1 MSCAIIKVIDWGG
14 VCMIAE
20 VVVDIKNKAVNK
32 VFDYIVPE
40 ELSHLIQP
48 GVRVLV
54 PFGPRTIMGF
64 VISLKESTNLQKL
77 RPIKELIDVVP
88 VLNNELRELGISLSE
103 ETGSTMI
110 QCFEAMI
117 PNAMRAKYKKKL
129 VCLNE
134 SLPSSLASLFQH
146 SSMID
151 YEQIPTNLLKEVKQ
165 AIERKEVELVYEV
178 KDKLGKKMIK
188 YVALVNSNVDLT
200 PFKRATKQKQVIEY
214 LMKQSKPI
222 LKSTLMEELQLTH
235 SIVKTLVD
243 KKVIEEIEVEAY
255 RDPYADVVH
264 SQSKALQLNEEQ
276 QVAVTTVAHACQE
289 NAHDIFLLHGITGSG
304 KTEVYLQMIE
314 NVLAEGK
321 QAIMLVP
328 EIALTPQIAG
338 RFKSRFQNKVAVLHS
353 ALSMGEKYDEWRK
366 ILKQEVQIVVGARSA
381 IFAPF
386 KEVGIIIIDE
396 EHEATYKQEEA
407 PRYHAIEVAK
417 QRAITHRC
425 PVVLGSATPSLESFA
440 RAQKGVYRLLT
451 LSKRAVSTATLPT
464 VKLID
469 MREQTAVSD
478 QMILSD
484 ELQESIANRLERQEQ
499 VVLLLN
505 RRGYSNFMQCRECGE
520 VVNCPN
526 CDVSLTYHKPNQK
539 LKCHY
544 CGFESFILKR
554 CPSCQSEE
562 LRFFGLGTQKV
573 EEYLQSQFPS
583 ARIMRMDVDTTS
595 RKGSHQELIA
605 AFERK
610 EADILIGTQMV
621 GKGLDFPDVTLVGV
635 LAADLMLHLSD
646 FKAAERTFQLLTQV
660 AGRAGRH
667 ELEGEVLIQTY
678 SPEHYV
684 MKCVVEQNYYKF
696 YAEEMKMRRRFG
708 YPPYY
713 YLASVMMSSED
724 YNDLIRA
731 CDKVNQYLRN
741 QLGHSCLIIGP
752 TMPYVGRINQRFRMY
767 FMIKYKQESRL
778 RAILAQLLSYFQ
790 EGTVSLS
797 LDYYPNQFN

>member
-1 MSCAIIKVIDWGG
+1 
-14 VCMIAE
+14 MIAE

-32 VFDYIVPE
+32 VFDYTVPE
-40 ELSHLIQP
+40 ELAHLIQP

-64 VISLKESTNLQKL
+64 VISLKEQTELQNL

-88 VLNNELRELGISLSE
+88 VLNDELRELGMSLSE

-129 VCLNE
+129 LCLSDTLSPN
-134 SLPSSLASLFQH
+134 LASLFQN
-146 SSMID
+146 SRVID
-151 YEQIPTNLLKEVKQ
+151 YEQIPANLLKEVKQ
-165 AIERKEVELVYEV
+165 AIEHKQVELIYEV
-178 KDKLGKKMIK
+178 KDQLGKKMIK
-188 YVALVNSNVDLT
+188 YIALVDPKLDLSS
-200 PFKRATKQKQVIEY
+200 FNRAAKQKQVLEY
-214 LMKQSKPI
+214 LIAQPNPV
-222 LKSTLMEELQLTH
+222 LKSQLMDELQVTH
-235 SIVKTLVD
+235 AIMKTLVD
-243 KKVIEEIEVEAY
+243 KSVIKEIEVEAY

-264 SQSKALQLNEEQ
+264 QQSKALKLNQEQ
-276 QVAVTTVAHACQE
+276 QVAVTTVAHACEE

-314 NVLAEGK
+314 NVLAKGQ

-386 KEVGIIIIDE
+386 KDIGIIIIDE

-451 LSKRAVSTATLPT
+451 LSKRAVSTAKLPT

-469 MREQTAVSD
+469 MRQHSTVSD

-484 ELQESIANRLERQEQ
+484 VLQEAIAKRLERQEQ

-505 RRGYSNFMQCRECGE
+505 
-520 VVNCPN
+520 
-526 CDVSLTYHKPNQK
+526 
-539 LKCHY
+539 
-544 CGFESFILKR
+544 
-554 CPSCQSEE
+554 
-562 LRFFGLGTQKV
+562 
-573 EEYLQSQFPS
+573 
-583 ARIMRMDVDTTS
+583 
-595 RKGSHQELIA
+595 
-605 AFERK
+605 
-610 EADILIGTQMV
+610 
-621 GKGLDFPDVTLVGV
+621 
-635 LAADLMLHLSD
+635 
-646 FKAAERTFQLLTQV
+646 
-660 AGRAGRH
+660 
-667 ELEGEVLIQTY
+667 
-678 SPEHYV
+678 
-684 MKCVVEQNYYKF
+684 
-696 YAEEMKMRRRFG
+696 
-708 YPPYY
+708 
-713 YLASVMMSSED
+713 
-724 YNDLIRA
+724 
-731 CDKVNQYLRN
+731 
-741 QLGHSCLIIGP
+741 
-752 TMPYVGRINQRFRMY
+752 
-767 FMIKYKQESRL
+767 
-778 RAILAQLLSYFQ
+778 
-790 EGTVSLS
+790 
-797 LDYYPNQFN
+797 

>member
-1 MSCAIIKVIDWGG
+1 
-14 VCMIAE
+14 MIAE

-767 FMIKYKQESRL
+767 FMIKYKQEPRL

-790 EGTVSLS
+790 EGAVSLS

>member
-165 AIERKEVELVYEV
+165 AIERKEVEFVYEV

-767 FMIKYKQESRL
+767 FMIKYKQEPRL
-778 RAILAQLLSYFQ
+778 RAISAQLLSYFQ

>member
-1 MSCAIIKVIDWGG
+1 
-14 VCMIAE
+14 MIAE

-77 RPIKELIDVVP
+77 RPLKELIDVVP
-88 VLNNELRELGISLSE
+88 VLNDELRELGMSLSE

-110 QCFEAMI
+110 QCFEAMT
-117 PNAMRAKYKKKL
+117 PNAMRAKYKKRL
-129 VCLNE
+129 VRLNE
-134 SLPSSLASLFQH
+134 NLPSALNTLFLH
-146 SSMID
+146 STSID
-151 YEQIPTNLLKEVKQ
+151 YEQIPSSLLKEVKQ

-178 KDKLGKKMIK
+178 KDKLGKKLIK
-188 YVALVNSNVDLT
+188 YLALVDPNIDLT
-200 PFKRATKQKQVIEY
+200 PFKRAMKQKQVIEY
-214 LMKQSKPI
+214 LMKASKPI
-222 LKSTLMEELQLTH
+222 LKSTLMEELQVTH
-235 SIVKTLVD
+235 AMIKTLVD
-243 KKVIEEIEVEAY
+243 KKVIQEIEVEAY
-255 RDPYADVVH
+255 RDPYADTVH
-264 SQSKALQLNEEQ
+264 SQTKALHLNQEQ
-276 QVAVTTVAHACQE
+276 QVAVTTVAHACQAK
-289 NAHDIFLLHGITGSG
+289 AHDVFLLHGITGSG

-314 NVLAEGK
+314 NVLLEGK

-328 EIALTPQIAG
+328 EIALTPQIAS

-386 KEVGIIIIDE
+386 KDIGIIIIDE

-417 QRAITHRC
+417 RRAITHRC

-451 LSKRAVSTATLPT
+451 LSKRAVATAKLPT

-469 MREQTAVSD
+469 MREHSAVSE
-478 QMILSD
+478 QMILSN
-484 ELQESIANRLERQEQ
+484 ELKEAIAERLKRQEQ

-544 CGFESFILKR
+544 CGFEHFILKR

-573 EEYLQSQFPS
+573 EEYLQSEFEE

-595 RKGSHQELIA
+595 KKGSHQELIA

-667 ELEGEVLIQTY
+667 ELEGEVFIQTY
-678 SPEHYV
+678 SPDHYV
-684 MKCVVEQNYYKF
+684 MQCVVEQNYYKF

-713 YLASVMMSSED
+713 YLASVRLSSED
-724 YNDLIRA
+724 YNELILA

-741 QLGHSCLIIGP
+741 HLGHSCLITGP

-767 FMIKYKQESRL
+767 FMIKYKQEPRL
-778 RAILAQLLSYFQ
+778 RAILGQLLSYFQ
-790 EGTVSLS
+790 ESAVSLS

>member
-1 MSCAIIKVIDWGG
+1 
-14 VCMIAE
+14 MIAE

-32 VFDYIVPE
+32 VFDYQVPQE
-40 ELSHLIQP
+40 MQSVIQA

-64 VISLKESTNLQKL
+64 VIALKESSSLEKI

-88 VLNNELRELGISLSE
+88 VLNDELRQLGLALSE

-129 VCLNE
+129 VCLTKN
-134 SLPSSLASLFQH
+134 PSQALASLFQGA
-146 SSMID
+146 SVID
-151 YEQIPTNLLKEVKQ
+151 YDSVPSSRWREVKM
-165 AIERKEVELVYEV
+165 AIELKEVELIYEV

-188 YVALVNSNVDLT
+188 YLTLISGEVQVSDL
-200 PFKRATKQKQVIEY
+200 KRAAKQKEVVEY
-214 LMKQSKPI
+214 LLNHRMPVLKQQV
-222 LKSTLMEELQLTH
+222 MEEVQA
-235 SIVKTLVD
+235 SNAIIKSLVD
-243 KKVIEEIEVEAY
+243 KGWIKEIEVEAY
-255 RDPYADVVH
+255 RDPFATQVH
-264 SQSKALQLNEEQ
+264 QVTQALHLNDEQ
-276 QVAVTTVAHACQE
+276 QVAVDMVCQA
-289 NAHDIFLLHGITGSG
+289 NYSRRSDVFLLHGITGSG

-314 NVLAEGK
+314 RVLKNGQ

-328 EIALTPQIAG
+328 EIALTPQIAS
-338 RFKSRFQNKVAVLHS
+338 RFKSRFQNRVAVLHS

-366 ILKQEVQIVVGARSA
+366 ILKKEVQIVVGARSA

-386 KEVGIIIIDE
+386 ENLGIIIVDE
-396 EHEATYKQEEA
+396 EHEATYKQEES

-417 QRAITHRC
+417 IRAKTHQC
-425 PVVLGSATPSLESFA
+425 PIVLGSATPSLESFA
-440 RAQKGVYRLLT
+440 RAEKGVYHLLT
-451 LSKRAVSTATLPT
+451 LSKRAVKTATLPR
-464 VKLID
+464 VELID
-469 MREQTAVSD
+469 MREQTSESD
-478 QMILSD
+478 QFILSD
-484 ELQESIANRLERQEQ
+484 RLQEGISLRMERGEQ

-526 CDVSLTYHKPNQK
+526 CDVSLTYHKPNHR

-544 CGFESFILKR
+544 CGYEVPVLKR
-554 CPSCQSEE
+554 CPACQSEE
-562 LRFFGLGTQKV
+562 LRFFGLGTQKI
-573 EEYLQSQFPS
+573 EEHLQSLFPS

-595 RKGSHQELIA
+595 KKGSHQEMIA
-605 AFERK
+605 AFEKK

-667 ELEGEVLIQTY
+667 ELEGEVMIQTF

-684 MKCVVEQNYYKF
+684 MKCVLNQDYLSFYKQ
-696 YAEEMKMRRRFG
+696 EMQMRRQFG
-708 YPPYY
+708 YPPYFF
-713 YLASVMMSSED
+713 LASVMLSSED
-724 YNDLIRA
+724 YNALILA
-731 CDKVNQYLRN
+731 CDKVNQYLRH
-741 QLGHSCLIIGP
+741 QLGSSCVVIGP
-752 TMPYVGRINQRFRMY
+752 NMPYVGRLNQRFRMY
-767 FMIKYKQESRL
+767 FMIKYKREPLLHQ
-778 RAILAQLLSYFQ
+778 ILGQLLTYFQ
-790 EGTVSLS
+790 EDVVSLS

>member
-1 MSCAIIKVIDWGG
+1 
-14 VCMIAE
+14 MIAE

-32 VFDYIVPE
+32 VFDYQVPQE
-40 ELSHLIQP
+40 MQQVIQA

-64 VISLKESTNLQKL
+64 VIALKESSSLEKI

-88 VLNNELRELGISLSE
+88 VLNDELRQLGLSLSE

-129 VCLNE
+129 VCLTE
-134 SLPSSLASLFQH
+134 RPSPVLASLFQGA
-146 SSMID
+146 SVID
-151 YEQIPTNLLKEVKQ
+151 YDSVPSSHWRDVKN
-165 AIERKEVELVYEV
+165 AIELKEVELIYEV

-188 YVALVNSNVDLT
+188 YLTLISRDVQVSDL
-200 PFKRATKQKQVIEY
+200 KRAAKQKEVVEY
-214 LMKQSKPI
+214 LLNHRMPVLKQQV
-222 LKSTLMEELQLTH
+222 MEEAEA
-235 SIVKTLVD
+235 SNAIIKSLVD
-243 KKVIEEIEVEAY
+243 KGWIKEIEVEAY
-255 RDPYADVVH
+255 RDPFATQVH
-264 SQSKALQLNEEQ
+264 QVTQALRLNDEQ
-276 QVAVTTVAHACQE
+276 QVAVDTVCQA
-289 NAHDIFLLHGITGSG
+289 NYNHQSDVFLLHGITGSG

-314 NVLAEGK
+314 RVLKNGQ

-328 EIALTPQIAG
+328 EIALTPQLAS
-338 RFKSRFQNKVAVLHS
+338 RFKSRFQNRVAVLHS

-366 ILKQEVQIVVGARSA
+366 ILKKEVQIVVGARSA

-386 KEVGIIIIDE
+386 ENLGIIIVDE
-396 EHEATYKQEEA
+396 EHEATYKQEES

-417 QRAITHRC
+417 IRAKTHRC
-425 PVVLGSATPSLESFA
+425 PIVLGSATPSLESFA
-440 RAQKGVYRLLT
+440 RAEKGVYHLLT
-451 LSKRAVSTATLPT
+451 LSKRAVKTATLPR
-464 VKLID
+464 VELID
-469 MREQTAVSD
+469 MREQTSESD
-478 QMILSD
+478 QFILSD
-484 ELQESIANRLERQEQ
+484 RLQEGIALRMERGEQ

-505 RRGYSNFMQCRECGE
+505 RRGYSNFMQCRECGD

-526 CDVSLTYHKPNQK
+526 CDVSLTYHKPNHR

-544 CGFESFILKR
+544 CGYEVPVLKR
-554 CPSCQSEE
+554 CPACQSEE
-562 LRFFGLGTQKV
+562 LRFFGLGTQKI
-573 EEYLQSQFPS
+573 EEHLQSLFPS

-595 RKGSHQELIA
+595 KKGSHQEMIA
-605 AFERK
+605 AFEKK

-667 ELEGEVLIQTY
+667 ELEGEVMIQTF

-684 MKCVVEQNYYKF
+684 MKCVLNQDYFSFYKQ
-696 YAEEMKMRRRFG
+696 EMEMRRRFG
-708 YPPYY
+708 YPPYFF
-713 YLASVMMSSED
+713 LASVMLSSED
-724 YNDLIRA
+724 YNALILA
-731 CDKVNQYLRN
+731 CDKVNQYLRH
-741 QLGHSCLIIGP
+741 QLGATCVVIGP
-752 TMPYVGRINQRFRMY
+752 NMPYVGRLNQRFRMY
-767 FMIKYKQESRL
+767 FMIKYKREPLLHQ
-778 RAILAQLLSYFQ
+778 ILGQLLTYFQ
-790 EGTVSLS
+790 EDVVSLS

>member
-188 YVALVNSNVDLT
+188 YVALVNSNIDLT

-289 NAHDIFLLHGITGSG
+289 KAHDIFLLHGITGSG

-767 FMIKYKQESRL
+767 FMIKYKQEPRL

-790 EGTVSLS
+790 EGAVSLS

>member
-1 MSCAIIKVIDWGG
+1 MNWGG
-14 VCMIAE
+14 AKVIAE

-32 VFDYIVPE
+32 VFDYTVPE
-40 ELSHLIQP
+40 ELAHLIQP

-64 VISLKESTNLQKL
+64 VISLKEQTELQNL

-88 VLNNELRELGISLSE
+88 VLNDELRELGMSLSE

-129 VCLNE
+129 LCLSDTLSPN
-134 SLPSSLASLFQH
+134 LASLFQN
-146 SSMID
+146 SRVID
-151 YEQIPTNLLKEVKQ
+151 YEQIPASLLKEVKQ
-165 AIERKEVELVYEV
+165 AIEQKQVELIYEV
-178 KDKLGKKMIK
+178 KDQLGKKMIK
-188 YVALVNSNVDLT
+188 YIALVDPKLDLSS
-200 PFKRATKQKQVIEY
+200 FNRAAKQKQVLEY
-214 LMKQSKPI
+214 LIAQPNPV
-222 LKSTLMEELQLTH
+222 LKSQLMDELQVTH
-235 SIVKTLVD
+235 AIMKTLVD
-243 KKVIEEIEVEAY
+243 KSVIKEIEVEAY

-264 SQSKALQLNEEQ
+264 QQSKELKLNQEQ
-276 QVAVTTVAHACQE
+276 QVAVTTVAHACEE
-289 NAHDIFLLHGITGSG
+289 NACDIFLLHGITGSG

-314 NVLAEGK
+314 NVLVKGQ

-386 KEVGIIIIDE
+386 KDIGIIIIDE

-451 LSKRAVSTATLPT
+451 LSKRAVSTAKLPT

-469 MREQTAVSD
+469 MRQHSTVSD

-484 ELQESIANRLERQEQ
+484 VLQEAIAKRLERQEQ

-544 CGFESFILKR
+544 CGFESFILRR

-573 EEYLQSQFPS
+573 EEYLQDQFRG

-595 RKGSHQELIA
+595 KKGSHQELIA

-667 ELEGEVLIQTY
+667 ELEGEVFIQTY

-684 MKCVVEQNYYKF
+684 MKCVVEQNYHAF
-696 YAEEMKMRRRFG
+696 YVEEMKMRRRFG

-724 YNDLIRA
+724 YNDLIMA

-741 QLGHSCLIIGP
+741 QLGHSCIIVGP

-767 FMIKYKQESRL
+767 FMIKYKQEPRL
-778 RAILAQLLSYFQ
+778 RAILSQLLMYFQ
-790 EGTVSLS
+790 EGSVSLS
-797 LDYYPNQFN
+797 LDFFPNQFN

>member
-1 MSCAIIKVIDWGG
+1 M
-14 VCMIAE
+14 
-20 VVVDIKNKAVNK
+20 NK
-32 VFDYIVPE
+32 VFDYQVPQE
-40 ELSHLIQP
+40 MQSVIQA

-64 VISLKESTNLQKL
+64 VIALKESSSLEKI

-88 VLNNELRELGISLSE
+88 VLNDELRQLGLSLSE

-129 VCLNE
+129 VCLTE
-134 SLPSSLASLFQH
+134 TPSPALTSLFQGA
-146 SSMID
+146 SVID
-151 YEQIPTNLLKEVKQ
+151 YDLVPSSRWREVKM
-165 AIERKEVELVYEV
+165 AIEQKEVELIYEV

-188 YVALVNSNVDLT
+188 YLTLISREVQVSDL
-200 PFKRATKQKQVIEY
+200 KRAAKQKEVVEY
-214 LMKQSKPI
+214 LLNHRMPVLKQQV
-222 LKSTLMEELQLTH
+222 MEEVQA
-235 SIVKTLVD
+235 SNAIIKSLVD
-243 KKVIEEIEVEAY
+243 KGWIKEIEVEAY
-255 RDPYADVVH
+255 RDPFATQVH
-264 SQSKALQLNEEQ
+264 QVTQALHLNDEQ
-276 QVAVTTVAHACQE
+276 QVAVDTVCQA
-289 NAHDIFLLHGITGSG
+289 NYSRRSDVFLLHGITGSG

-314 NVLAEGK
+314 RVLKNGQ

-328 EIALTPQIAG
+328 EIALTPQIAS
-338 RFKSRFQNKVAVLHS
+338 RFKSRFQNRVAVLHS

-366 ILKQEVQIVVGARSA
+366 ILKKEVQIVVGARSA

-386 KEVGIIIIDE
+386 ENLGIIIVDE
-396 EHEATYKQEEA
+396 EHEATYKQEES

-417 QRAITHRC
+417 VRARTHQC
-425 PVVLGSATPSLESFA
+425 PIVLGSATPSLESFA
-440 RAQKGVYRLLT
+440 RAEKGVYHLLT
-451 LSKRAVSTATLPT
+451 LSKRAVKTATLPR
-464 VKLID
+464 VELID
-469 MREQTAVSD
+469 MREQTSESD
-478 QMILSD
+478 QFILSD
-484 ELQESIANRLERQEQ
+484 RLQEGISLRIERGEQ

-526 CDVSLTYHKPNQK
+526 CDVSLTYHKPNHR

-544 CGFESFILKR
+544 CGYEVPVLKR
-554 CPSCQSEE
+554 CPACQSEE
-562 LRFFGLGTQKV
+562 LRFFGLGTQKI
-573 EEYLQSQFPS
+573 EEHLQSLFPS

-595 RKGSHQELIA
+595 KKGSHQEMIA
-605 AFERK
+605 AFEKK

-667 ELEGEVLIQTY
+667 ELEGEVMIQTF

-684 MKCVVEQNYYKF
+684 MKCVLNQDYLSFYKQ
-696 YAEEMKMRRRFG
+696 EMQMRRQFG
-708 YPPYY
+708 YPPYFF
-713 YLASVMMSSED
+713 LASVMLSSED
-724 YNDLIRA
+724 YNALILA
-731 CDKVNQYLRN
+731 CDKVNQYLRH
-741 QLGHSCLIIGP
+741 QLGSSCVVIGP
-752 TMPYVGRINQRFRMY
+752 NMPYVGRLNQRFRMY
-767 FMIKYKQESRL
+767 FMIKYKREPLLHQ
-778 RAILAQLLSYFQ
+778 ILGQLLTYFQ
-790 EGTVSLS
+790 EDVVSLS

>member
-188 YVALVNSNVDLT
+188 YVALVNSNIDLT

-214 LMKQSKPI
+214 LMKQSNPI

-264 SQSKALQLNEEQ
+264 SQSKALRLNEEQ

-767 FMIKYKQESRL
+767 FMIKYKQEPRL

-790 EGTVSLS
+790 EGAVSLS

>member
-1 MSCAIIKVIDWGG
+1 MNWGG
-14 VCMIAE
+14 AKVIAE

-32 VFDYIVPE
+32 VFDYTVPE
-40 ELSHLIQP
+40 ELAHLIQP

-64 VISLKESTNLQKL
+64 VISLKEQTELQNL

-88 VLNNELRELGISLSE
+88 VLNDELRELGMSLSE

-129 VCLNE
+129 LCLSDTLSPN
-134 SLPSSLASLFQH
+134 LASLFQN
-146 SSMID
+146 SRVID
-151 YEQIPTNLLKEVKQ
+151 YEQIPANLLKEVKQ
-165 AIERKEVELVYEV
+165 AIEHKQVELIYEV
-178 KDKLGKKMIK
+178 KDQLGKKIIK
-188 YVALVNSNVDLT
+188 YIALVDPKLDLSS
-200 PFKRATKQKQVIEY
+200 FNRAAKQKQVLEY
-214 LMKQSKPI
+214 LIAQPNPV
-222 LKSTLMEELQLTH
+222 LKSQLMDELQVTH
-235 SIVKTLVD
+235 AIMKTLVD
-243 KKVIEEIEVEAY
+243 KSVIKEIEVEAY

-264 SQSKALQLNEEQ
+264 QQSKALKLNQEQ
-276 QVAVTTVAHACQE
+276 QVAVTTVAHACEE

-314 NVLAEGK
+314 NVLAKGQ

-386 KEVGIIIIDE
+386 KDIGIIIIDE

-451 LSKRAVSTATLPT
+451 LSKRAVSTAKLPT

-469 MREQTAVSD
+469 MRQHSTVSD

-484 ELQESIANRLERQEQ
+484 VLQEAIAKRLERQEQ

-544 CGFESFILKR
+544 CGFESFILRR

-573 EEYLQSQFPS
+573 EEYLQDQFRG

-595 RKGSHQELIA
+595 KKGSHQELIA

-684 MKCVVEQNYYKF
+684 MKCVVEQNYHAF
-696 YAEEMKMRRRFG
+696 YVEEMKMRRRFG

-724 YNDLIRA
+724 YNDLIMA

-741 QLGHSCLIIGP
+741 QLGHSCIIVGP

-767 FMIKYKQESRL
+767 FMIKYKQEPRL
-778 RAILAQLLSYFQ
+778 RAILSQLLMYFQ
-790 EGTVSLS
+790 EGSVSLS
-797 LDYYPNQFN
+797 LDFFPNQFN

>member
-1 MSCAIIKVIDWGG
+1 
-14 VCMIAE
+14 MIAE

-64 VISLKESTNLQKL
+64 VISLKESTNLEKL
-77 RPIKELIDVVP
+77 RPLKELIDVVP
-88 VLNNELRELGISLSE
+88 VLNDELRELGMSLSE

-110 QCFEAMI
+110 QCFEAMT
-117 PNAMRAKYKKKL
+117 PNAMRAKYKKRL
-129 VCLNE
+129 VRLNE
-134 SLPSSLASLFQH
+134 NLPSSLNTLFLH
-146 SSMID
+146 STSID
-151 YEQIPTNLLKEVKQ
+151 YEQIPSSLLKEVKQ

-178 KDKLGKKMIK
+178 KDKLGKKLIK
-188 YVALVNSNVDLT
+188 YLALVDPNIDLT
-200 PFKRATKQKQVIEY
+200 PFKRAMKQKQVIEY
-214 LMKQSKPI
+214 LMKASKPI
-222 LKSTLMEELQLTH
+222 LKSTLMEELQVTH
-235 SIVKTLVD
+235 AMIKTLVD
-243 KKVIEEIEVEAY
+243 KKVIQEIEVEAY
-255 RDPYADVVH
+255 RDPYADTVH
-264 SQSKALQLNEEQ
+264 SQTKALHLNQEQ
-276 QVAVTTVAHACQE
+276 QVAVTTVAHACQAK
-289 NAHDIFLLHGITGSG
+289 AHDVFLLHGITGSG

-314 NVLAEGK
+314 NVLLEGK

-328 EIALTPQIAG
+328 EIALTPQIAS

-386 KEVGIIIIDE
+386 KDIGIIIIDE

-417 QRAITHRC
+417 RRAITHRC

-451 LSKRAVSTATLPT
+451 LSKRAVATAKLPT

-469 MREQTAVSD
+469 MREHSAVSD
-478 QMILSD
+478 QMILSN
-484 ELQESIANRLERQEQ
+484 ELKEAIAERLKRQEQ

-544 CGFESFILKR
+544 CGFEHFILKR

-573 EEYLQSQFPS
+573 EEYLQSEFEE

-595 RKGSHQELIA
+595 KKGSHQELIA

-667 ELEGEVLIQTY
+667 ELEGEVFIQTY
-678 SPEHYV
+678 SPDHYV
-684 MKCVVEQNYYKF
+684 MQCVVEQNYYKF

-713 YLASVMMSSED
+713 YLASVRLSSED
-724 YNDLIRA
+724 YNELILA

-741 QLGHSCLIIGP
+741 QLGHSCLITGP

-767 FMIKYKQESRL
+767 FMIKYKQEPRL
-778 RAILAQLLSYFQ
+778 RAILGQLLSYFQ
-790 EGTVSLS
+790 ESAVSLS

>member
-1 MSCAIIKVIDWGG
+1 
-14 VCMIAE
+14 MIAE

-77 RPIKELIDVVP
+77 RPLKELIDVVP
-88 VLNNELRELGISLSE
+88 VLNDELRELGMSLSE

-117 PNAMRAKYKKKL
+117 PNAMRAKYKKRL
-129 VCLNE
+129 VRLNE
-134 SLPSSLASLFQH
+134 NLPSALNTLFLH
-146 SSMID
+146 STSID
-151 YEQIPTNLLKEVKQ
+151 YEQIPSSLLKEVKQ

-178 KDKLGKKMIK
+178 KDKLGKKLIK
-188 YVALVNSNVDLT
+188 YLALVDPNIDLT
-200 PFKRATKQKQVIEY
+200 PFKRAMKQKQVIEY
-214 LMKQSKPI
+214 LMKASKPI
-222 LKSTLMEELQLTH
+222 LKSTLMEELQVTH
-235 SIVKTLVD
+235 AMIKTLVD
-243 KKVIEEIEVEAY
+243 KKVIQEIEVEAY
-255 RDPYADVVH
+255 RDPYADTVH
-264 SQSKALQLNEEQ
+264 SQTKALHLNQEQ
-276 QVAVTTVAHACQE
+276 QVAVTTVAHACQAK
-289 NAHDIFLLHGITGSG
+289 AHDVFLLHGITGSG

-314 NVLAEGK
+314 NVLLEGK

-328 EIALTPQIAG
+328 EIALTPQIAS

-386 KEVGIIIIDE
+386 KDIGIIIIDE

-417 QRAITHRC
+417 RRAITHRC

-451 LSKRAVSTATLPT
+451 LSKRAVATAKLPT

-469 MREQTAVSD
+469 MREHSAVSE
-478 QMILSD
+478 QMILSN
-484 ELQESIANRLERQEQ
+484 ELKEAIAERLKRQEQ

-544 CGFESFILKR
+544 CGFEHFILKR

-573 EEYLQSQFPS
+573 EEYLQSEFEE

-595 RKGSHQELIA
+595 KKGSHQELIA

-667 ELEGEVLIQTY
+667 ELEGEVFIQTY
-678 SPEHYV
+678 SPDHYV
-684 MKCVVEQNYYKF
+684 MQCVVEQNYYKF

-713 YLASVMMSSED
+713 YLASVRLSSED
-724 YNDLIRA
+724 YNELILA

-741 QLGHSCLIIGP
+741 QLGHSCLITGP

-767 FMIKYKQESRL
+767 FMIKYKQEPRL
-778 RAILAQLLSYFQ
+778 RAILGQLLSYFQ
-790 EGTVSLS
+790 ESAVSLS

>member
-165 AIERKEVELVYEV
+165 AIERKEVEFVYEV

-767 FMIKYKQESRL
+767 FMIKYKQEPRL

-790 EGTVSLS
+790 EGAVSLS

>member
-1 MSCAIIKVIDWGG
+1 
-14 VCMIAE
+14 MIAE

-32 VFDYIVPE
+32 VFDYQVPQE
-40 ELSHLIQP
+40 MQSVIQA

-64 VISLKESTNLQKL
+64 VIALKESSSLEKI

-88 VLNNELRELGISLSE
+88 VLNDELRQLGLSLSE

-129 VCLNE
+129 VCLTE
-134 SLPSSLASLFQH
+134 TPSPALTSLFQGA
-146 SSMID
+146 SVID
-151 YEQIPTNLLKEVKQ
+151 YDLVPSSRWREVKM
-165 AIERKEVELVYEV
+165 AIEQKEVELIYEV

-188 YVALVNSNVDLT
+188 YLTLISREVQVSDL
-200 PFKRATKQKQVIEY
+200 KRAAKQKEVVEY
-214 LMKQSKPI
+214 LLNHRMPVLKQQV
-222 LKSTLMEELQLTH
+222 MEEVQA
-235 SIVKTLVD
+235 SNAIIKSLVD
-243 KKVIEEIEVEAY
+243 KGWIKEIEVEAY
-255 RDPYADVVH
+255 RDPFATQVH
-264 SQSKALQLNEEQ
+264 QVTQALHLNDEQ
-276 QVAVTTVAHACQE
+276 QVAVDTVCQA
-289 NAHDIFLLHGITGSG
+289 NYSRRSDVFLLHGITGSG

-314 NVLAEGK
+314 RVLKNGQ

-328 EIALTPQIAG
+328 EIALTPQIAS
-338 RFKSRFQNKVAVLHS
+338 RFKSRFQNRVAVLHS

-366 ILKQEVQIVVGARSA
+366 ILKKEVQIVVGARSA

-386 KEVGIIIIDE
+386 ENLGIIIVDE
-396 EHEATYKQEEA
+396 EHEATYKQEES

-417 QRAITHRC
+417 VRARTHQC
-425 PVVLGSATPSLESFA
+425 PIVLGSATPSLESFA
-440 RAQKGVYRLLT
+440 RAEKGVYHLLT
-451 LSKRAVSTATLPT
+451 LSKRAVKTATLPR
-464 VKLID
+464 VELID
-469 MREQTAVSD
+469 MREQTSESD
-478 QMILSD
+478 QFILSD
-484 ELQESIANRLERQEQ
+484 RLQEGISLRIERGEQ

-526 CDVSLTYHKPNQK
+526 CDVSLTYHKPNHR

-544 CGFESFILKR
+544 CGYEVPVLKR
-554 CPSCQSEE
+554 CPACQSEE
-562 LRFFGLGTQKV
+562 LRFFGLGTQKI
-573 EEYLQSQFPS
+573 EEHLQSLFPS

-595 RKGSHQELIA
+595 KKGSHQEMIA
-605 AFERK
+605 AFEKK

-667 ELEGEVLIQTY
+667 ELEGEVMIQTF

-684 MKCVVEQNYYKF
+684 MKCVLNQDYLSFYKQ
-696 YAEEMKMRRRFG
+696 EMQMRRQFG
-708 YPPYY
+708 YPPYFF
-713 YLASVMMSSED
+713 LASVMLSSED
-724 YNDLIRA
+724 YNALILA
-731 CDKVNQYLRN
+731 CDKVNQYLRH
-741 QLGHSCLIIGP
+741 QLGSSCVVIGP
-752 TMPYVGRINQRFRMY
+752 NMPYVGRLNQRFRMY
-767 FMIKYKQESRL
+767 FMIKYKREPLLHQ
-778 RAILAQLLSYFQ
+778 ILGQLLTYFQ
-790 EGTVSLS
+790 EDVVSLS

>member
-1 MSCAIIKVIDWGG
+1 
-14 VCMIAE
+14 MIAE

-77 RPIKELIDVVP
+77 RPLKELIDVVP
-88 VLNNELRELGISLSE
+88 VLNDELRELGMSLSE

-117 PNAMRAKYKKKL
+117 PNAMRAKYKKRL
-129 VCLNE
+129 VRLNE
-134 SLPSSLASLFQH
+134 NLPSALNTLFLH
-146 SSMID
+146 STSID
-151 YEQIPTNLLKEVKQ
+151 YEQIPSSLLKEVKQ

-178 KDKLGKKMIK
+178 KDKLGKKLIK
-188 YVALVNSNVDLT
+188 YLALVDPNIDLT
-200 PFKRATKQKQVIEY
+200 PFKRAMKQKQVIEY
-214 LMKQSKPI
+214 LMKASKPI
-222 LKSTLMEELQLTH
+222 LKSTLMEELQVTH
-235 SIVKTLVD
+235 AMIKTLVD
-243 KKVIEEIEVEAY
+243 KKVIQEIEVEAY
-255 RDPYADVVH
+255 RDPYADTVH
-264 SQSKALQLNEEQ
+264 SQTKALHLNQEQ
-276 QVAVTTVAHACQE
+276 QVAVTTVAHACQAK
-289 NAHDIFLLHGITGSG
+289 AHDVFLLHGITGSG

-314 NVLAEGK
+314 NVLLEGK

-328 EIALTPQIAG
+328 EIALTPQIAS

-386 KEVGIIIIDE
+386 KDIGIIIIDE

-417 QRAITHRC
+417 RRAITHRC

-451 LSKRAVSTATLPT
+451 LSKRAVATAKLPT

-469 MREQTAVSD
+469 MREHSAVSD
-478 QMILSD
+478 QMILSN
-484 ELQESIANRLERQEQ
+484 ELKEAIAERLKRQEQ

-544 CGFESFILKR
+544 CGFEHFILKR

-573 EEYLQSQFPS
+573 EEYLQSEFEE

-595 RKGSHQELIA
+595 KKGSHQELIA

-667 ELEGEVLIQTY
+667 ELEGEVFIQTY
-678 SPEHYV
+678 SPDHYV
-684 MKCVVEQNYYKF
+684 MQCVVEQNYYKF

-713 YLASVMMSSED
+713 YLASVRLSSED
-724 YNDLIRA
+724 YNELILA

-741 QLGHSCLIIGP
+741 HLGHSCLITGP

-767 FMIKYKQESRL
+767 FMIKYKQEPRL
-778 RAILAQLLSYFQ
+778 RAILGQLLSYFQ
-790 EGTVSLS
+790 ESAVSLS

>member
-1 MSCAIIKVIDWGG
+1 
-14 VCMIAE
+14 MIAE

-32 VFDYIVPE
+32 VFDYLVPE
-40 ELSHLIQP
+40 ELMPVIQP

-64 VISLKESTNLQKL
+64 VISLKESTQLQKL

-88 VLNNELRELGISLSE
+88 VLNDELRELGMSLSE

-117 PNAMRAKYKKKL
+117 PNAMRAKYKKKIL
-129 VCLNE
+129 CLSDE
-134 SLPSSLASLFQH
+134 LPPTLSRLFEH
-146 SSMID
+146 SHMID
-151 YEQIPTNLLKEVKQ
+151 YEQIPSTYLKEVK
-165 AIERKEVELVYEV
+165 AALERKELELIYEV
-178 KDKLGKKMIK
+178 KDQLGKKMIK
-188 YVALVNSNVDLT
+188 YIALVEENIDFNSFN
-200 PFKRATKQKQVIEY
+200 RAAKQKQVLEY
-214 LMKQSKPI
+214 LKSQQKPV
-222 LKSTLMEELQLTH
+222 LKSKLMNQLQVTH
-235 SIVKTLVD
+235 AIMKALVD
-243 KKVIEEIEVEAY
+243 KKVIKEIEVEAY
-255 RDPYADVVH
+255 RDPYADVLH
-264 SQSKALQLNEEQ
+264 QSTKALQLNHDQ
-276 QVAVTTVAHACQE
+276 QVAVMTVEQACNE
-289 NAHDIFLLHGITGSG
+289 KAHDIFLLHGITGSG

-314 NVLAEGK
+314 RVLNKGQ

-386 KEVGIIIIDE
+386 KNIGIIIIDE

-417 QRAITHRC
+417 WRAITHQC

-451 LSKRAVSTATLPT
+451 LSKRAVSTAKLPA

-469 MREQTAVSD
+469 MREQTSSGD
-478 QMILSD
+478 SMILSD
-484 ELQESIANRLERQEQ
+484 ELKEAIKNRLERQEQ

-505 RRGYSNFMQCRECGE
+505 RRGYSNFMQCRECGD

-544 CGFESFILKR
+544 CGFESFILKY

-573 EEYLQSQFPS
+573 EEYLQDQFPS

-595 RKGSHQELIA
+595 KKGSHQELIA

-678 SPEHYV
+678 SPDHYV
-684 MKCVVEQNYYKF
+684 MRCVVEQNYYAF
-696 YAEEMKMRRRFG
+696 YAEEMKMRHRFA
-708 YPPYY
+708 YPPYF
-713 YLASVMMSSED
+713 YLASVMLSSED
-724 YNDLIRA
+724 YNELIVA

-741 QLGHSCLIIGP
+741 QLGHNCVIIGP

-767 FMIKYKQESRL
+767 FMIKYKHSPQL
-778 RAILAQLLSYFQ
+778 RGVLSNLLTYFQ
-790 EGTVSLS
+790 ESSVSLS

>member
-1 MSCAIIKVIDWGG
+1 MSCVIIKVMNWGG
-14 VCMIAE
+14 AKVIAE

-32 VFDYIVPE
+32 VFDYTVPE
-40 ELSHLIQP
+40 ELAHLIQP

-64 VISLKESTNLQKL
+64 VISLKEQTELQNL

-88 VLNNELRELGISLSE
+88 VLNDELRELGMSLSE

-129 VCLNE
+129 LCLSDTLSPN
-134 SLPSSLASLFQH
+134 LASLFQN
-146 SSMID
+146 SRVID
-151 YEQIPTNLLKEVKQ
+151 YEQIPANLLKEVKQ
-165 AIERKEVELVYEV
+165 AIEHKQVELIYEV
-178 KDKLGKKMIK
+178 KDQLGKKMIK
-188 YVALVNSNVDLT
+188 YIALVDPKLDLSS
-200 PFKRATKQKQVIEY
+200 FNRAAKQKQVLEY
-214 LMKQSKPI
+214 LIAQPNPV
-222 LKSTLMEELQLTH
+222 LKSQLMDELQVTH
-235 SIVKTLVD
+235 AIMKTLVD
-243 KKVIEEIEVEAY
+243 KSVIKEIEVEAY

-264 SQSKALQLNEEQ
+264 QQSKALKLNQEQ
-276 QVAVTTVAHACQE
+276 QVAVTTVAHACEE

-314 NVLAEGK
+314 NVLVKGQ

-386 KEVGIIIIDE
+386 KDIGIIIIDE

-451 LSKRAVSTATLPT
+451 LSKRAVSTAKLPT

-469 MREQTAVSD
+469 MRQHSTVSD

-484 ELQESIANRLERQEQ
+484 VLQEAIAKRLERQEQ

-544 CGFESFILKR
+544 CGFESFILRR

-573 EEYLQSQFPS
+573 EEYLQDQFRG

-595 RKGSHQELIA
+595 KKGSHQELIA

-684 MKCVVEQNYYKF
+684 MKCVVEQNYHAF
-696 YAEEMKMRRRFG
+696 YVEEMKMRRRFG

-724 YNDLIRA
+724 YNDLIMA

-741 QLGHSCLIIGP
+741 QLGHSCIIVGP

-767 FMIKYKQESRL
+767 FMIKYKQEPRL
-778 RAILAQLLSYFQ
+778 RAILSQLLMYFQ
-790 EGTVSLS
+790 EGSVSLS
-797 LDYYPNQFN
+797 LDFFPNQFN

>member
-1 MSCAIIKVIDWGG
+1 MNWGG
-14 VCMIAE
+14 AKVIAE

-32 VFDYIVPE
+32 VFDYTVPE
-40 ELSHLIQP
+40 ELAHLIQP

-64 VISLKESTNLQKL
+64 VISLKEQTELQNL

-88 VLNNELRELGISLSE
+88 VLNDELRELGMSLSE

-129 VCLNE
+129 LCLSDTLSPN
-134 SLPSSLASLFQH
+134 LASLFQN
-146 SSMID
+146 SRVID
-151 YEQIPTNLLKEVKQ
+151 YEQIPANLLKEVKQ
-165 AIERKEVELVYEV
+165 AIEHKQVELIYEV
-178 KDKLGKKMIK
+178 KDQLGKKMIK
-188 YVALVNSNVDLT
+188 YIALVDPKLDLSS
-200 PFKRATKQKQVIEY
+200 FNRAAKQKQVLEY
-214 LMKQSKPI
+214 LIAQPNPV
-222 LKSTLMEELQLTH
+222 LKSQLMDELQVTH
-235 SIVKTLVD
+235 AIMKTLVD
-243 KKVIEEIEVEAY
+243 KSVIKEIEVEAY

-264 SQSKALQLNEEQ
+264 QQSKALKLNQEQ
-276 QVAVTTVAHACQE
+276 QVAVTTVAHACEE
-289 NAHDIFLLHGITGSG
+289 NACDIFLLHGITGSG

-314 NVLAEGK
+314 NVLVKGQ

-386 KEVGIIIIDE
+386 KDIGIIIIDE

-407 PRYHAIEVAK
+407 PRYHAIKVAK

-451 LSKRAVSTATLPT
+451 LSKRAVSTAKLPT

-469 MREQTAVSD
+469 MRQHSTVSD

-484 ELQESIANRLERQEQ
+484 VLQEAIAKRLERQEQ

-544 CGFESFILKR
+544 CGFESFILRR

-573 EEYLQSQFPS
+573 EEYLQDQFPS

-595 RKGSHQELIA
+595 KKGSHQELIA

-684 MKCVVEQNYYKF
+684 MKCVVEQNYHAF
-696 YAEEMKMRRRFG
+696 YVEEMKMRRRFG

-724 YNDLIRA
+724 YNDLIMA

-741 QLGHSCLIIGP
+741 QLGHSCIIVGP

-767 FMIKYKQESRL
+767 FMIKYKQEPRL
-778 RAILAQLLSYFQ
+778 RAILSQLLMYFQ
-790 EGTVSLS
+790 EGSVSLS
-797 LDYYPNQFN
+797 LDFFPNQFN

>member
-1 MSCAIIKVIDWGG
+1 MSCVIIKVMNWGG
-14 VCMIAE
+14 AKVIAE

-32 VFDYIVPE
+32 VFDYTVPE
-40 ELSHLIQP
+40 ELAHLIQP

-64 VISLKESTNLQKL
+64 VISLKEQTELQNL

-88 VLNNELRELGISLSE
+88 VLNDELRELGMSLSE

-129 VCLNE
+129 LCLSDTLSPN
-134 SLPSSLASLFQH
+134 LASLFQN
-146 SSMID
+146 SRVID
-151 YEQIPTNLLKEVKQ
+151 YEQIPANLLKEVKQ
-165 AIERKEVELVYEV
+165 AIEHKQVELIYEV
-178 KDKLGKKMIK
+178 KDQLGKKMIK
-188 YVALVNSNVDLT
+188 YIALVDPKLDLSS
-200 PFKRATKQKQVIEY
+200 FNRAAKQKQVLEY
-214 LMKQSKPI
+214 LIAQPNSV
-222 LKSTLMEELQLTH
+222 LKSQLMDELQVTH
-235 SIVKTLVD
+235 AIMKTLVD
-243 KKVIEEIEVEAY
+243 KSVIKEIEVEAY

-264 SQSKALQLNEEQ
+264 QQSKALKLNQEQ
-276 QVAVTTVAHACQE
+276 QVAVTTVAHACEE
-289 NAHDIFLLHGITGSG
+289 NACDIFLLHGITGSG

-314 NVLAEGK
+314 NVLVKGQ

-386 KEVGIIIIDE
+386 KDIGIIIIDE

-451 LSKRAVSTATLPT
+451 LSKRAVSTAKLPT

-469 MREQTAVSD
+469 MRQHSTVSD

-484 ELQESIANRLERQEQ
+484 VLQEAIAKRLERQEQ

-544 CGFESFILKR
+544 CGFESFILRR

-573 EEYLQSQFPS
+573 EEYLQDQFRG

-595 RKGSHQELIA
+595 KKGSHQELIA

-684 MKCVVEQNYYKF
+684 MKCVVEQNYHAF
-696 YAEEMKMRRRFG
+696 YVEEMKMRRRFG

-724 YNDLIRA
+724 YNDLIMA

-741 QLGHSCLIIGP
+741 QLGHSCIIVGP

-767 FMIKYKQESRL
+767 FMIKYKQEPRL
-778 RAILAQLLSYFQ
+778 RAILSQLLMYFQ
-790 EGTVSLS
+790 EGSVSLS
-797 LDYYPNQFN
+797 LDFFPNQFN

>member
-1 MSCAIIKVIDWGG
+1 MSCVIIKVMNWGG
-14 VCMIAE
+14 AKVIAE

-32 VFDYIVPE
+32 VFDYTVPE
-40 ELSHLIQP
+40 ELAHLIQP

-64 VISLKESTNLQKL
+64 VISLKEQTELQNL

-88 VLNNELRELGISLSE
+88 VLNDELRELGMSLSE

-129 VCLNE
+129 LCLSDTLSPN
-134 SLPSSLASLFQH
+134 LASLFQN
-146 SSMID
+146 SRVID
-151 YEQIPTNLLKEVKQ
+151 YEQIPANLLKEVKQ
-165 AIERKEVELVYEV
+165 AIEHKQVELIYEV
-178 KDKLGKKMIK
+178 KDQLGKKMIK
-188 YVALVNSNVDLT
+188 YIALIDGNLDLSS
-200 PFKRATKQKQVIEY
+200 FNRAAKQKQVLEY
-214 LMKQSKPI
+214 LIAQPNPV
-222 LKSTLMEELQLTH
+222 LKSQLMDELQVTH
-235 SIVKTLVD
+235 AIMKTLVD
-243 KKVIEEIEVEAY
+243 KSVIKEIEVEAY

-264 SQSKALQLNEEQ
+264 QQSKALKLNQEQ
-276 QVAVTTVAHACQE
+276 QVAVTTVAHACEE
-289 NAHDIFLLHGITGSG
+289 NACDIFLLHGITGSG

-314 NVLAEGK
+314 NVLAKGQ

-386 KEVGIIIIDE
+386 KDIGIIIIDE

-451 LSKRAVSTATLPT
+451 LSKRAVSTAKLPT

-469 MREQTAVSD
+469 MRQHSTVSD

-484 ELQESIANRLERQEQ
+484 VLQEAIAKRLERQEQ

-544 CGFESFILKR
+544 CGFESFILRR

-573 EEYLQSQFPS
+573 EEYLQDQFRG

-595 RKGSHQELIA
+595 KKGSHQELIA

-684 MKCVVEQNYYKF
+684 MKCVVEQNYHAF
-696 YAEEMKMRRRFG
+696 YVEEMKMRRRFG

-724 YNDLIRA
+724 YNDLIMA

-741 QLGHSCLIIGP
+741 QLGHSCIIVGP

-767 FMIKYKQESRL
+767 FMIKYKQEPRL
-778 RAILAQLLSYFQ
+778 RAILSQLLMYFQ
-790 EGTVSLS
+790 EGSVSLS
-797 LDYYPNQFN
+797 LDFFPNQFN

>member
-1 MSCAIIKVIDWGG
+1 
-14 VCMIAE
+14 MIAE

-32 VFDYIVPE
+32 VFDYEVPL
-40 ELSHLIQP
+40 ELVTVIQP

-64 VISLKESTNLQKL
+64 VISLKEGSELQKVK
-77 RPIKELIDVVP
+77 PIKELIDIIP
-88 VLNNELRELGISLSE
+88 ILNEELRELGLSLSQQ
-103 ETGSTMI
+103 TGSTMI
-110 QCFEAMI
+110 QCFQAMI

-129 VCLNE
+129 IKLDDY
-134 SLPSSLASLFQH
+134 LDSSLEPLFKTAN
-146 SSMID
+146 SVD
-151 YEQIPTNLLKEVKQ
+151 YDEIPKRYLRDVKQ
-165 AIERKEVELVYEV
+165 AIEKQQVELVYEV
-178 KDKLGKKMIK
+178 KDKLGKKVTK
-188 YVALVNSNVDLT
+188 YLMVTSSDLDLNSFN
-200 PFKRATKQKQVIEY
+200 RAAKQKQVLEY
-214 LMKQSKPI
+214 L
-222 LKSTLMEELQLTH
+222 LKCRMPVLKRQVMETLEV
-235 SIVKTLVD
+235 SNAIVKSLID
-243 KKVIEEIEVEAY
+243 KGAIKEIEVEEY
-255 RDPYADVVH
+255 RDPFATQTYEKT
-264 SQSKALQLNEEQ
+264 SALILNEEQ
-276 QVAVTTVAHACQE
+276 QLAVEKVIQSCE
-289 NAHDIFLLHGITGSG
+289 MKSSDVFLLHGITGSG

-314 NVLAEGK
+314 NVIKKGQ

-328 EIALTPQIAG
+328 EIALTPQIAS
-338 RFKSRFQNKVAVLHS
+338 RFKSRFQNRVAVLHS

-386 KEVGIIIIDE
+386 KDIGIIIIDE
-396 EHEATYKQEEA
+396 EHEATYKQEES

-417 QRAITHRC
+417 IRASTHHC

-440 RAQKGVYRLLT
+440 RAQKGVYQLLT
-451 LSKRAVSTATLPT
+451 LTKRAVKTATLP
-464 VKLID
+464 KIELID
-469 MREQTAVSD
+469 MREQKTEAETF
-478 QMILSD
+478 ILSD
-484 ELQESIANRLERQEQ
+484 RLQEAINQRLEKQEQ

-526 CDVSLTYHKPNQK
+526 CDVSMTYHKPNYR

-544 CGFESFILKR
+544 CGYEVPVMSR
-554 CPSCQSEE
+554 CPACQSEE

-573 EEYLQSQFPS
+573 EEYLNMQFPS

-595 RKGSHQELIA
+595 KKGSHQELIE
-605 AFERK
+605 AFEKK

-667 ELEGEVLIQTY
+667 ELEGEVFIQTY
-678 SPEHYV
+678 SPDHYV
-684 MKCVVEQNYYKF
+684 MQCVLNQDYHTF
-696 YAEEMKMRRRFG
+696 YEHEMLMRRRFG

-713 YLASVMMSSED
+713 YLASVMLNSED
-724 YNDLIRA
+724 YQSLILA
-731 CDKVNQYLRN
+731 CDKVNQYLRS
-741 QLGHSCLIIGP
+741 QLGQTCHIIGP
-752 TMPYVGRINQRFRMY
+752 TMPYVGRLNQRFRMY
-767 FMIKYKQESRL
+767 FMIKYKREPRL
-778 RAILAQLLSYFQ
+778 HEILDQLLRYFS
-790 EGTVSLS
+790 EDVVNLS

>member
-1 MSCAIIKVIDWGG
+1 MNWGG
-14 VCMIAE
+14 AKVIAE

-32 VFDYIVPE
+32 VFDYTVPD
-40 ELSHLIQP
+40 ELAHLIQP

-64 VISLKESTNLQKL
+64 VISLKEQTELQNL

-88 VLNNELRELGISLSE
+88 VLNDELRELGMSLSE

-129 VCLNE
+129 LCLSDTLSPN
-134 SLPSSLASLFQH
+134 LASLFQN
-146 SSMID
+146 SRVID
-151 YEQIPTNLLKEVKQ
+151 YEQIPANLLKEVKQ
-165 AIERKEVELVYEV
+165 AIEHKQVELIYEV
-178 KDKLGKKMIK
+178 KDQLGKKMIK
-188 YVALVNSNVDLT
+188 YIALVDPKLDLSS
-200 PFKRATKQKQVIEY
+200 FNRAAKQKQVLEY
-214 LMKQSKPI
+214 LIAQPNPV
-222 LKSTLMEELQLTH
+222 LKSQLMDELQVTH
-235 SIVKTLVD
+235 AIMKTLVD
-243 KKVIEEIEVEAY
+243 KSVIKEIEVEAY

-264 SQSKALQLNEEQ
+264 QQSKALKLNQEQ
-276 QVAVTTVAHACQE
+276 QVAVTTVAHACEE

-314 NVLAEGK
+314 NVLAKGQ

-386 KEVGIIIIDE
+386 KDIGIIIIDE

-451 LSKRAVSTATLPT
+451 LSKRAVSTAKLPT

-469 MREQTAVSD
+469 MRQHSTVSD

-484 ELQESIANRLERQEQ
+484 VLQEAIAKRLERQEQ

-544 CGFESFILKR
+544 CGFESFILRR

-573 EEYLQSQFPS
+573 EEYLQDQFRG

-595 RKGSHQELIA
+595 KKGSHQELIA

-684 MKCVVEQNYYKF
+684 MKCVVEQNYHAF
-696 YAEEMKMRRRFG
+696 YVEEMKMRRRFG

-724 YNDLIRA
+724 YNDLIMA

-741 QLGHSCLIIGP
+741 QLGHSCIIVGP

-767 FMIKYKQESRL
+767 FMIKYKQEPRL
-778 RAILAQLLSYFQ
+778 RAILSQLLMYFQ
-790 EGTVSLS
+790 EGSVSLS
-797 LDYYPNQFN
+797 LDFFPNQFN

>member
-1 MSCAIIKVIDWGG
+1 MSGG
-14 VCMIAE
+14 VKMIAE

-32 VFDYIVPE
+32 VFDYLVPKPLE
-40 ELSHLIQP
+40 GVVQS

-54 PFGPRTIMGF
+54 PFGPRTVMGF
-64 VISLKESTNLQKL
+64 VISLKEETELKKL
-77 RPIKELIDVVP
+77 RSIKELIDVLP
-88 VLNNELRELGISLSE
+88 VLNDELKELGMSLSV

-129 VCLNE
+129 LCVKEPE
-134 SLPSSLASLFQH
+134 SPAIKSLFCQTNP
-146 SSMID
+146 ID
-151 YEQIPTNLLKEVKQ
+151 YDQVPLSLLKEVKKALEQ
-165 AIERKEVELVYEV
+165 KELEPIYEV
-178 KDKLGKKMIK
+178 KDKLGKKMVK
-188 YVALVNSNVDLT
+188 YVALVQPLSDVSAFN
-200 PFKRATKQKQVIEY
+200 RAVKQKKVLLY
-214 LMKQSKPI
+214 LMEQKQPV
-222 LKSTLMEELQLTH
+222 LKSRLMEELQVTPAVLK
-235 SIVKTLVD
+235 SLVE
-243 KKVIEEIEVEAY
+243 KGVMKEIEVEAY
-255 RDPYADVVH
+255 RDPYADKVY
-264 SQSKALQLNEEQ
+264 SPSKALALNHEQ
-276 QVAVTTVAHACQE
+276 EVAVQTVLSANEAK
-289 NAHDIFLLHGITGSG
+289 AHDVFLLHGITGSG
-304 KTEVYLQMIE
+304 KTEVYLQIIE
-314 NVLAEGK
+314 SVIKRGQ

-338 RFKSRFQNKVAVLHS
+338 RFKSRFQNQVAVLHS

-386 KEVGIIIIDE
+386 KEIGVIIIDE
-396 EHEATYKQEEA
+396 EHESTYKQEEA

-417 QRAITHRC
+417 WRSAVHRC

-451 LSKRAVSTATLPT
+451 LSHRAVSSAKLPT

-469 MREQTAVSD
+469 MRQHKAGD
-478 QMILSD
+478 QLILS
-484 ELQESIANRLERQEQ
+484 EVLRTAIATRLERKEQ

-505 RRGYSNFMQCRECGE
+505 RRGYSSFLQCRECGE

-526 CDVSLTYHKPNQK
+526 CDVSLTYHKSNQK

-544 CGFESFILKR
+544 CGFETFLLKR
-554 CPSCQSEE
+554 CPACQSEE

-573 EEYLQSQFPS
+573 EEYLNEEFPG
-583 ARIMRMDVDTTS
+583 AKTMRMDVDTTS
-595 RKGSHQELIA
+595 KKGAHQELIE

-621 GKGLDFPDVTLVGV
+621 GKGLDFKEVTLVGV
-635 LAADLMLHLSD
+635 LAADLMLHLAD
-646 FKAAERTFQLLTQV
+646 FRAAERTFQLLTQV

-678 SPEHYV
+678 SPDHYV
-684 MKCVVEQNYYKF
+684 MQCVVEQNYQAF
-696 YAEEMKMRRRFG
+696 YVEEMKIRRRFG

-713 YLASVMMSSED
+713 YLASVMLNSED
-724 YNDLIRA
+724 YNELIMS
-731 CDKVNQYLRN
+731 CDKVNQYLRS
-741 QLGHSCLIIGP
+741 QLGHSCLIVGP

-767 FMIKYKQESRL
+767 FMIKYKQEPKL
-778 RAILAQLLSYFQ
+778 RAILLQLLMYFQ
-790 EGTVSLS
+790 EGPVNLS
-797 LDYYPNQFN
+797 LDFFPYQFN